1 MNRIYLILALTL
13 AVILSFYLAF
23 SFGKTEERKAWEEKF
38 AIAQQE
44 IKTLEA
50 KAAIITEVVVT
61 KYVDKI
67 QYVDKVKVKTVK
79 EFVTAEADKSCTI
92 NNGFVNVHNA
102 AAGATVLELTDM
114 DKDPSAVKLSDVAAV
129 VTDNYAEYNKTKA
142 QLESLQGWIRD
153 QQTLWNAT
161 K

>member
-23 SFGKTEERKAWEEKF
+23 SFGKTEERKAWEKKF
-38 AIAQQE
+38 ALAQQE
-44 IKTLEA
+44 IKTLES

-102 AAGATVLELTDM
+102 AAGATVLELTET
-114 DKDPSAVKLSDVAAV
+114 DKDPSAVKLSDVAGV

-142 QLESLQGWIRD
+142 QLESLQEWVRD